1 MGPAMLDEMTCSWSA
16 EVSTVGT
23 RCQGNRLET
32 RDRDWF
38 STAKPG
44 DEQISL
50 NDPVERLTE
59 GENDADETMRELS
72 GTICFGGAVDPQGS
86 WIYSCCPEV
95 ILHSAFSQCCSV
107 SLHSFL
113 PCV

>member
-1 MGPAMLDEMTCSWSA
+1 MGLAMLDEMTRSWSA

-23 RCQGNRLET
+23 RCQGTDSET

-50 NDPVERLTE
+50 KEHVERPM
-59 GENDADETMRELS
+59 GGQNNVDDTM
-72 GTICFGGAVDPQGS
+72 
-86 WIYSCCPEV
+86 WN
-95 ILHSAFSQCCSV
+95 
-107 SLHSFL
+107 
-113 PCV
+113 

>member
-1 MGPAMLDEMTCSWSA
+1 MLDEMTRSWSA

-23 RCQGNRLET
+23 RCQGTDSET

-44 DEQISL
+44 DEQISFKEHVDSL
-50 NDPVERLTE
+50 TGDRMTLMTPCGIERYRLLWWSS
-59 GENDADETMRELS
+59 RS
-72 GTICFGGAVDPQGS
+72 RGA
-86 WIYSCCPEV
+86 WINPCCPEV
-95 ILHSAFSQCCSV
+95 ILYSAFSQSGSV
-107 SLHSFL
+107 SLRSFL